1 MLKKF
6 LKEVVSIVVG
16 KQAEDIIDLLDN
28 QNYMNEFL
36 IAKKLGITINQTRN
50 ILYKI
55 SDFGLI
61 SSIRKKDKRKGW
73 FTYFWKIEIMKS
85 LEFLRSELMKKM
97 EQLNYQIKSRET
109 KRFYVCEQCGI
120 ELSEENALLHDFMCS
135 ECGNIFT
142 LKDNVKL
149 VKELRKNWD
158 VLKEKLQLV
167 ENEIKKEKE
176 RTDKERAKEIRREE
190 KKLQKKSK
198 KKRMENKAARK
209 KLQKQLKKRKFSK
222 KKNKKKQHKKSA
234 KKAKSKKMLRK
245 IKHKKKK

>member
-73 FTYFWKIEIMKS
+73 FTYFWKIEVMKS
-85 LEFLRSELMKKM
+85 LEFLRSELMKKI
-97 EQLNYQIKSRET
+97 EQVNYQIKSRET

-120 ELSEENALLHDFMCS
+120 ELSEENALLHDFMCG

-149 VKELRKNWD
+149 LKELKKNWGG
-158 VLKEKLQLV
+158 LKEKLQLV
-167 ENEIKKEKE
+167 ENEIKKEKD

-190 KKLQKKSK
+190 KKMQKKSK
-198 KKRMENKAARK
+198 KKRLERKAIRE
-209 KLQKQLKKRKFSK
+209 KLQKKLKNVKSAK
-222 KKNKKKQHKKSA
+222 KKNKKKQHRKSA
-234 KKAKSKKMLRK
+234 RKTKSKKRFRK
-245 IKHKKKK
+245 TKNKKKR

>member
-73 FTYFWKIEIMKS
+73 FTYFWKIEVMKS
-85 LEFLRSELMKKM
+85 LEFLRNELMKKI
-97 EQLNYQIKSRET
+97 EQINYQIKSRET

-149 VKELRKNWD
+149 VKELRKNWNM
-158 VLKEKLQLV
+158 LKEKLQFV
-167 ENEIKKEKE
+167 EAEIKKEKD
-176 RTDKERAKEIRREE
+176 RVDKERAKEIRKEE
-190 KKLQKKSK
+190 KKMQKKFK
-198 KKRMENKAARK
+198 KKRLERKAVKEKLLK
-209 KLQKQLKKRKFSK
+209 KLKKIKPAK
-222 KKNKKKQHKKSA
+222 KKNQRKQHRKSA
-234 KKAKSKKMLRK
+234 RKTKSKKMFRRT
-245 IKHKKKK
+245 KHKKKR